1 MKLMSQIKVNMPGFQ
16 SPAVGCD
23 EPFEMLIA
31 CHERVQR
38 MLDLLDRARMHALTK
53 GCDANLN
60 SAFTDVMRYFDL
72 AAPQHHLDEELH
84 VFPIVLAK
92 GNQSQKELVAVLI
105 QDHETMAHLWQ
116 SVRSILSEVLQTP
129 RDLPVFSHRD
139 NALIEDFRNAYAKHI
154 LNEELSIYPAST
166 EYMTQNDFAS
176 MSEEMK
182 VRRGVV

>member
-1 MKLMSQIKVNMPGFQ
+1 MISQIKVNLPGFR

-38 MLDLLDRARMHALTK
+38 MLDLLDRARTQALTK

-92 GNQSQKELVAVLI
+92 GNQSQKEIVRVLI

-116 SVRSILSEVLQTP
+116 RVRSVLAEVIQTP
-129 RDLPVFSHRD
+129 RDFPVFSHQD
-139 NALIEDFRNAYAKHI
+139 DYLLDDFRNAYARHI
-154 LNEELSIYPAST
+154 SNEELSIYPSSIQF
-166 EYMTQNDFAS
+166 MTQHDLAS
-176 MSEEMK
+176 MAEEMK

>member
-1 MKLMSQIKVNMPGFQ
+1 MKLMSQIKVNLPGFQ
-16 SPAVGCD
+16 SPAVGYD

-38 MLDLLDRARMHALTK
+38 MLELLDRARMHALTK

-92 GNQSQKELVAVLI
+92 GNQSQKELVSVLI

-139 NALIEDFRNAYAKHI
+139 NALIDDFRNAYAKHI
-154 LNEELSIYPAST
+154 SNEELSIYPAST

>member
-1 MKLMSQIKVNMPGFQ
+1 MKLMSQIKVNLPGFQ
-16 SPAVGCD
+16 SPAVGYD
-23 EPFEMLIA
+23 EPFEMLIV

-38 MLDLLDRARMHALTK
+38 MLDLLDRARIHALTK

-92 GNQSQKELVAVLI
+92 GNQSQKELVALLI

-139 NALIEDFRNAYAKHI
+139 NALIDDFRNAYAKHI
-154 LNEELSIYPAST
+154 SNEELSIYPAST

>member
-1 MKLMSQIKVNMPGFQ
+1 
-16 SPAVGCD
+16 
-23 EPFEMLIA
+23 
-31 CHERVQR
+31 
-38 MLDLLDRARMHALTK
+38 MLDLLDRARTHALAK
-53 GCDANLN
+53 GCDANLS

-92 GNQSQKELVAVLI
+92 GIQSQKEIVRVLI

-116 SVRSILSEVLQTP
+116 NVRSILSEVIQTP
-129 RDLPVFSHRD
+129 RDFPVFSQQD
-139 NALIEDFRNAYAKHI
+139 NDLMDDFRNAYARHI
-154 LNEELSIYPAST
+154 SNEELSIYPASIQF
-166 EYMTQNDFAS
+166 MSIHDIAS

>member
-1 MKLMSQIKVNMPGFQ
+1 MNLPGFR

-23 EPFEMLIA
+23 EPFEMLIV

-53 GCDANLN
+53 GCDADLN

-92 GNQSQKELVAVLI
+92 GNQSQKELVALLI

-139 NALIEDFRNAYAKHI
+139 NALIDDFRNAYAKHI
-154 LNEELSIYPAST
+154 SNEELSIYPAST

>member
-1 MKLMSQIKVNMPGFQ
+1 MKLMSQIKVNLPGFQ
-16 SPAVGCD
+16 SPAVGYD
-23 EPFEMLIA
+23 EPFEMLIV

-139 NALIEDFRNAYAKHI
+139 NAMIDDFRNAYAKHI
-154 LNEELSIYPAST
+154 SNEELSIYPAST

>member
-1 MKLMSQIKVNMPGFQ
+1 MNLPGFR

-38 MLDLLDRARMHALTK
+38 MLDLLDRARTHALTK

-92 GNQSQKELVAVLI
+92 GNQSQKELVALLI

-139 NALIEDFRNAYAKHI
+139 NALIDDFRNAYAKHI
-154 LNEELSIYPAST
+154 SNEELCIYPSSIQ
-166 EYMTQNDFAS
+166 YMNKNDFVS

>member
-1 MKLMSQIKVNMPGFQ
+1 MKLMSQIKVNLPGFQ
-16 SPAVGCD
+16 SPAVGYD
-23 EPFEMLIA
+23 EPFEMLIV

-92 GNQSQKELVAVLI
+92 GNQSQKELVALLI

-139 NALIEDFRNAYAKHI
+139 NALIDDFRNAYAKHI
-154 LNEELSIYPAST
+154 SNEELSIYPAST

>member
-1 MKLMSQIKVNMPGFQ
+1 MKLMSQIKVNLPGFQ
-16 SPAVGCD
+16 SPAVGYD
-23 EPFEMLIA
+23 EPFEMLIV

-139 NALIEDFRNAYAKHI
+139 NALIDDFRNAYAKHI
-154 LNEELSIYPAST
+154 SNEELSIYPAST

-182 VRRGVV
+182 VRRGVL

>member
-1 MKLMSQIKVNMPGFQ
+1 MKLMSQIKVNLPSFQ

-38 MLDLLDRARMHALTK
+38 MLDLLDRARIHALTK

-92 GNQSQKELVAVLI
+92 GNQSQKELGAVLI

-116 SVRSILSEVLQTP
+116 SVRIILSEVLQTP
-129 RDLPVFSHRD
+129 RDLPVFSYRD
-139 NALIEDFRNAYAKHI
+139 NALIDDFRNAYAKHI
-154 LNEELSIYPAST
+154 SNEELSIYPAST

>member
-1 MKLMSQIKVNMPGFQ
+1 MNLPGFQ

-23 EPFEMLIA
+23 EPFEMLKA

-38 MLDLLDRARMHALTK
+38 MLDLLDRARTHALTK

-60 SAFTDVMRYFDL
+60 SALTDVMRYFDL

-92 GNQSQKELVAVLI
+92 GNQIQKEMVGVLI
-105 QDHETMAHLWQ
+105 QDHETMTHLWQ
-116 SVRSILSEVLQTP
+116 RVRSVLAEVIQTP
-129 RDLPVFSHRD
+129 RDFPVFNHQD
-139 NALIEDFRNAYAKHI
+139 DYLLDDFRNAYARHI
-154 LNEELSIYPAST
+154 SNEELSIYPSSIQF
-166 EYMTQNDFAS
+166 MTQHDLAS
-176 MSEEMK
+176 MAEEMK

>member
-1 MKLMSQIKVNMPGFQ
+1 
-16 SPAVGCD
+16 
-23 EPFEMLIA
+23 MLIA

-92 GNQSQKELVAVLI
+92 GNQSQKEIVRVLI

-116 SVRSILSEVLQTP
+116 RVRSVLAEVIQTP
-129 RDLPVFSHRD
+129 RDFPVFNHQD
-139 NALIEDFRNAYAKHI
+139 DYLLDDFRNAYARHI
-154 LNEELSIYPAST
+154 SNEELSIYPSSIQF
-166 EYMTQNDFAS
+166 MTQHDLAS
-176 MSEEMK
+176 MAEEMK

>member
-1 MKLMSQIKVNMPGFQ
+1 MNLPSFQ

-38 MLDLLDRARMHALTK
+38 MLDLLDRARIHALTK

-92 GNQSQKELVAVLI
+92 GNQSQKEIVRVLI

-116 SVRSILSEVLQTP
+116 NVRSILSKVIQTP

-139 NALIEDFRNAYAKHI
+139 NALIDDFRNAYAKHI
-154 LNEELSIYPAST
+154 SNEELSIYPAST

>member
-1 MKLMSQIKVNMPGFQ
+1 MNLPGFQ

-23 EPFEMLIA
+23 EPFEMLKA

-38 MLDLLDRARMHALTK
+38 MLDLLDRARTHALTK

-72 AAPQHHLDEELH
+72 TAPQHHLDEELH

-92 GNQSQKELVAVLI
+92 GNQSQKEIVRVLI

-116 SVRSILSEVLQTP
+116 DVRSLLAEVIQTP
-129 RDLPVFSHRD
+129 IDRQCVGQKLV
-139 NALIEDFRNAYAKHI
+139 N
-154 LNEELSIYPAST
+154 
-166 EYMTQNDFAS
+166 
-176 MSEEMK
+176 
-182 VRRGVV
+182 

>member
-1 MKLMSQIKVNMPGFQ
+1 MISQIKVNLPGFR

-53 GCDANLN
+53 GCDADLN

-92 GNQSQKELVAVLI
+92 GNQSQKEIVR
-105 QDHETMAHLWQ
+105 
-116 SVRSILSEVLQTP
+116 VRSILSEVLQTP
-129 RDLPVFSHRD
+129 RVLPIFNHRD
-139 NALIEDFRNAYAKHI
+139 NDLMDDLRNAYAKHI
-154 LNEELSIYPAST
+154 SNEELSIYPACIQ
-166 EYMTQNDFAS
+166 YMTQDDFAS

-182 VRRGVV
+182 VRRGVI

>member
-1 MKLMSQIKVNMPGFQ
+1 MKLMSQIKVNLPGFQ
-16 SPAVGCD
+16 SPAVGYD
-23 EPFEMLIA
+23 EPFEMLIV

-116 SVRSILSEVLQTP
+116 SVRIILSEVLQTP

-139 NALIEDFRNAYAKHI
+139 NALIDDFRNAYAKHI
-154 LNEELSIYPAST
+154 SNEELSIYPAST

>member
-1 MKLMSQIKVNMPGFQ
+1 MNLPGFQ
-16 SPAVGCD
+16 SPAVGYD
-23 EPFEMLIA
+23 EPFEMLIV

-92 GNQSQKELVAVLI
+92 GNQSQKELVALLI

-139 NALIEDFRNAYAKHI
+139 NALIDDFRNAYAKHI
-154 LNEELSIYPAST
+154 SNEELSIYPAST

>member
-1 MKLMSQIKVNMPGFQ
+1 MSEIKVNLPGFR

-38 MLDLLDRARMHALTK
+38 MLDLLDRARTQALTK

-92 GNQSQKELVAVLI
+92 GNQSQKEIVRVLI

-116 SVRSILSEVLQTP
+116 NVRSILSKVIQTP
-129 RDLPVFSHRD
+129 RDFPVFSQQD
-139 NALIEDFRNAYAKHI
+139 NDLMDDFRNAYARHI
-154 LNEELSIYPAST
+154 SNEELSIYPASIQF
-166 EYMTQNDFAS
+166 MSIHDIAS

>member
-1 MKLMSQIKVNMPGFQ
+1 MKLMSQIKVNLPGFQ
-16 SPAVGCD
+16 SPAVGYD

-92 GNQSQKELVAVLI
+92 GNQSQKEIVRVLI

-116 SVRSILSEVLQTP
+116 DVRSLLAEVIQTP

-139 NALIEDFRNAYAKHI
+139 NDLMDDFRNAYAKHI
-154 LNEELSIYPAST
+154 SNEELSIYPVCIQ
-166 EYMTQNDFAS
+166 YMAQHNFAS
-176 MSEEMK
+176 MAEEMK
-182 VRRGVV
+182 MRRGVV

>member
-1 MKLMSQIKVNMPGFQ
+1 MKLMSQIKVNLPGFQ
-16 SPAVGCD
+16 SPAVGYD

-92 GNQSQKELVAVLI
+92 GNQSQKEIVRVLI

-116 SVRSILSEVLQTP
+116 RVRSVLAEVIQTP
-129 RDLPVFSHRD
+129 RDFPVFSHQD
-139 NALIEDFRNAYAKHI
+139 DYLLDDFRNAYARHI
-154 LNEELSIYPAST
+154 SNEELSIYPSSIQF
-166 EYMTQNDFAS
+166 MTQHGLAS
-176 MSEEMK
+176 MAEEMK

>member
-1 MKLMSQIKVNMPGFQ
+1 MKLMSQIKVNLPGFQ
-16 SPAVGCD
+16 SPAVGYD

-31 CHERVQR
+31 CHERLQR

-116 SVRSILSEVLQTP
+116 DVRSLLAEVIQTP

-139 NALIEDFRNAYAKHI
+139 NDLMDDFRNAYAKHI
-154 LNEELSIYPAST
+154 SNEELSIYPVCIQ
-166 EYMTQNDFAS
+166 YMAQHNFAS
-176 MSEEMK
+176 MAEEMK
-182 VRRGVV
+182 MRRGVV

>member
-1 MKLMSQIKVNMPGFQ
+1 MISQIKVNLPGFR

-53 GCDANLN
+53 GCDADLN

-84 VFPIVLAK
+84 VFPIVLAN
-92 GNQSQKELVAVLI
+92 GNQSQKELVALLI
-105 QDHETMAHLWQ
+105 QDHETMANLWQ

-129 RDLPVFSHRD
+129 RDLPIFNHRD
-139 NALIEDFRNAYAKHI
+139 NDLMDDFRNAYAKHI
-154 LNEELSIYPAST
+154 SNEELSIYPVCIQ
-166 EYMTQNDFAS
+166 YMTQDDFAS

-182 VRRGVV
+182 VRRGIF

>member
-1 MKLMSQIKVNMPGFQ
+1 MKLMSQIKVNLPGFQ
-16 SPAVGCD
+16 SPAVGYD
-23 EPFEMLIA
+23 EPFEMLIV

-139 NALIEDFRNAYAKHI
+139 NALIDDFRNAYAKHI
-154 LNEELSIYPAST
+154 SNEELSIYPAST

-182 VRRGVV
+182 VRRGVI

>member
-1 MKLMSQIKVNMPGFQ
+1 MKLMSQIKVNLPGFQ

-23 EPFEMLIA
+23 EPFEMLKA

-92 GNQSQKELVAVLI
+92 GNQSQKEIVRVLI

-116 SVRSILSEVLQTP
+116 NVKSVLVEVMKTP
-129 RDLPVFSHRD
+129 RDLPVFSFHEND
-139 NALIEDFRNAYAKHI
+139 LMNAFRNVYAKHI
-154 LNEELSIYPAST
+154 SNEELVIYPASVQF
-166 EYMTQNDFAS
+166 MSKHDIAS
-176 MSEEMK
+176 MAEDMK

>member
-1 MKLMSQIKVNMPGFQ
+1 
-16 SPAVGCD
+16 
-23 EPFEMLIA
+23 
-31 CHERVQR
+31 
-38 MLDLLDRARMHALTK
+38 
-53 GCDANLN
+53 
-60 SAFTDVMRYFDL
+60 
-72 AAPQHHLDEELH
+72 
-84 VFPIVLAK
+84 
-92 GNQSQKELVAVLI
+92 LVAVLI

-139 NALIEDFRNAYAKHI
+139 NALIDDFRNAYAKHI
-154 LNEELSIYPAST
+154 SNEELSIYPAST

>member
-1 MKLMSQIKVNMPGFQ
+1 MKLMSQIKVNLPGFQ
-16 SPAVGCD
+16 SPAVGYD
-23 EPFEMLIA
+23 EPFEMLIV

-38 MLDLLDRARMHALTK
+38 MLDLLDRARTHALTK

-139 NALIEDFRNAYAKHI
+139 NALIDDFRNAYAKHI
-154 LNEELSIYPAST
+154 SNEELSIYPAST

>member
-1 MKLMSQIKVNMPGFQ
+1 MKLMNQIKVNLTDFQ

-38 MLDLLDRARMHALTK
+38 MLDLLERARMHALTK

-139 NALIEDFRNAYAKHI
+139 NALIVDFRNAYAKHI
-154 LNEELSIYPAST
+154 SNEELSIYPAST

>member
-1 MKLMSQIKVNMPGFQ
+1 MKLMSQIKVNLPGFQ
-16 SPAVGCD
+16 GPAVGYD

-38 MLDLLDRARMHALTK
+38 MLDLLERARTHALTK

-60 SAFTDVMRYFDL
+60 SAFIDVMRYFDL
-72 AAPQHHLDEELH
+72 AAHQHHLDEELH

-129 RDLPVFSHRD
+129 RDLPVFSHAD
-139 NALIEDFRNAYAKHI
+139 NALIDDFRNAYAKHI
-154 LNEELSIYPAST
+154 SNEELSIYPVST

>member
-1 MKLMSQIKVNMPGFQ
+1 MKLMNQIKVNLPDFQ

-38 MLDLLDRARMHALTK
+38 MLDLLERARMHALTK

-116 SVRSILSEVLQTP
+116 SVRSILSEVLQTS

-139 NALIEDFRNAYAKHI
+139 NALIDDFRNAYAKHI
-154 LNEELSIYPAST
+154 SNEELSIYPAST
-166 EYMTQNDFAS
+166 DYMTQNDFAS

>member
-1 MKLMSQIKVNMPGFQ
+1 MSEIKVNLPGFR

-92 GNQSQKELVAVLI
+92 GIQSQKEIVRVLI

-116 SVRSILSEVLQTP
+116 NVRSILSEVIQTP
-129 RDLPVFSHRD
+129 RDFPVFSQQD
-139 NALIEDFRNAYAKHI
+139 NDLMDDFRNAYAKHI
-154 LNEELSIYPAST
+154 SNEELSIYPASIQF
-166 EYMTQNDFAS
+166 MSIHDIAS

-182 VRRGVV
+182 VRRGVF

>member
-1 MKLMSQIKVNMPGFQ
+1 MSEIKVNLPGFR

-23 EPFEMLIA
+23 EPFKMLIA

-38 MLDLLDRARMHALTK
+38 MLDLLDRARTHALTK

-60 SAFTDVMRYFDL
+60 SALTDVMRYFDL

-92 GNQSQKELVAVLI
+92 GNQIQKEMVGVLI

-116 SVRSILSEVLQTP
+116 CVRSVLAEVIQTP
-129 RDLPVFSHRD
+129 RDFPVFSHQD
-139 NALIEDFRNAYAKHI
+139 NDLMDDFRSAYARHI
-154 LNEELSIYPAST
+154 SNEELSVYPSSIQF
-166 EYMTQNDFAS
+166 MSIHDIAS